1 MTTLIAKNLNILIDF
16 LAKRDLT
23 ALSPD
28 ELQAKYKINQVD
40 LLILFGG
47 SIPEGAEVFAKAHQ
61 QNIAKNYL
69 LAGGAGHTTE
79 ALRQKMQ
86 SSLADIDISTKSEA
100 EIFAL
105 YLKNLDL
112 KPKSIIFMQDATMQ
126 NRMDAGFRK
135 YCPCDTTLINYA
147 TYKVH
152 FTVQNDKLCL
162 EQNNIWQMWN
172 IDKYIELLMGEIP
185 RLTDNINGY
194 GPQGKDFIAH
204 VDIPQEVHSAY
215 QYLYQ
220 HLNIKTRQA
229 NSLYATK

>member
-1 MTTLIAKNLNILIDF
+1 MNTLIAKNLNILIDF

-28 ELQAKYKINQVD
+28 ELQAKYKINQAD

-47 SIPEGAEVFAKAHQ
+47 SIPEGTDVFAKAHQ

-69 LAGGAGHTTE
+69 LVGGAGHTTE

-105 YLKNLDL
+105 YLKNKYNITDCLLETKSTNCGNNITNALELLKNLDL

-135 YCPCDTTLINYA
+135 
-147 TYKVH
+147 
-152 FTVQNDKLCL
+152 
-162 EQNNIWQMWN
+162 
-172 IDKYIELLMGEIP
+172 
-185 RLTDNINGY
+185 
-194 GPQGKDFIAH
+194 
-204 VDIPQEVHSAY
+204 
-215 QYLYQ
+215 
-220 HLNIKTRQA
+220 
-229 NSLYATK
+229 SLP

>member
-1 MTTLIAKNLNILIDF
+1 MNTLIAKNLNILIDF

-28 ELQAKYKINQVD
+28 ELQAKYKINQAD

-47 SIPEGAEVFAKAHQ
+47 SIPEGAEIFAKAHQ

-69 LAGGAGHTTE
+69 LVGGAGHTTE

-86 SSLADIDISTKSEA
+86 LSLADIDISTKSEA

-105 YLKNLDL
+105 YLKNKYNITDCLL
-112 KPKSIIFMQDATMQ
+112 ETKST
-126 NRMDAGFRK
+126 NCG
-135 YCPCDTTLINYA
+135 
-147 TYKVH
+147 
-152 FTVQNDKLCL
+152 NDKLCL
-162 EQNNIWQMWN
+162 AQNNIWQMWN

>member
-1 MTTLIAKNLNILIDF
+1 MTAD
-16 LAKRDLT
+16 
-23 ALSPD
+23 
-28 ELQAKYKINQVD
+28 
-40 LLILFGG
+40 
-47 SIPEGAEVFAKAHQ
+47 
-61 QNIAKNYL
+61 NYT
-69 LAGGAGHTTE
+69 HN
-79 ALRQKMQ
+79 
-86 SSLADIDISTKSEA
+86 TK
-100 EIFAL
+100 
-105 YLKNLDL
+105 
-112 KPKSIIFMQDATMQ
+112 
-126 NRMDAGFRK
+126 
-135 YCPCDTTLINYA
+135 INYA

-204 VDIPQEVHSAY
+204 VDIPQEIHSAY